1 MVIFYQN
8 NSEGSFDDSLR
19 EPEQLPQRVF
29 CVVTVWDTPL
39 TSIEFHFPQIC
50 PPANLTRV
58 SKYFLPAFSNFWPQ
72 HLNMIFQWKWPGFI
86 EISFGLFPGG
96 VRSDLE
102 KVAIMAN
109 LSVLFFPD

>member
-19 EPEQLPQRVF
+19 ELEQLPQRVF

-72 HLNMIFQWKWPGFI
+72 HLNIVFQWKWPGFI